1 MWQRPQSIF
10 SDMTQN
16 YPVTTVGGLLRDEEG
31 NLLLVRTRKWSNL
44 WGIPGGK
51 VEYGESLEDGF
62 RRETREET
70 GLELENPRMVMV
82 QEAIE
87 HPEFH
92 EKRHFILFNYVA
104 DVAQG
109 GVRPPVTLNDEA
121 QEWRW
126 VTPRDAATLPLNGPT
141 RALLEKV
148 GAARG
153 DGEAGGAEWAR

>member
-1 MWQRPQSIF
+1 MSRPL
-10 SDMTQN
+10 
-16 YPVTTVGGLLRDEEG
+16 PLTTVGGLLRDGDG
-31 NLLLVRTRKWSNL
+31 NLLLVRTRKWSDL

-70 GLELENPRMVMV
+70 GLELQDPRMVMV

-92 EKRHFILFNYVA
+92 EKKHFILFNYVA
-104 DVAQG
+104 DVAG
-109 GVRPPVTLNDEA
+109 RAVRPPVTLNDEA

-126 VTPRDAATLPLNGPT
+126 VRLPEAFAMPLNGPT
-141 RALLEKV
+141 RALLEKIDTDL
-148 GAARG
+148 RK
-153 DGEAGGAEWAR
+153 GEPVWER